1 MDILSH
7 GLWGGIAFGRT
18 QKKFFWIAFAFG
30 VFPDLFAFSY
40 VFLKNI
46 LSGQIPA
53 GPMPD
58 IPQYVH
64 LLYSISHSL
73 VISGLVVAFA
83 FFFWKS
89 KALPMLAWP
98 LHVIFDI
105 FTHDVDFFP
114 TPFLWPFKTPF
125 FSGIPW
131 NTPWVFFLNWGL
143 IITLYIAW
151 YIIKRWKRSKE
162 SKLSRL
168 KNISSVIKD
177 EIKK

>member
-7 GLWGGIAFGRT
+7 GLWGGMAFGRT

-30 VFPDLFAFSY
+30 VFPDVFAFSY
-40 VFLKNI
+40 VFLKNV

-64 LLYSISHSL
+64 LLYNISHSL
-73 VISGLVVAFA
+73 VISGLIVAFA

-143 IITLYIAW
+143 IIMLYIAW
-151 YIIKRWKRSKE
+151 YIIKR
-162 SKLSRL
+162 
-168 KNISSVIKD
+168 
-177 EIKK
+177 KKKI